1 MAKYDFFLSE
11 YDDFFRFFV
20 FLFFRPPKMP
30 WYYLHWGG
38 FIFLSLKKKE
48 IGSNRGSPPQ
58 TEFGLQFYTKP
69 FKV

>member
-11 YDDFFRFFV
+11 YDDFFFLNFF
-20 FLFFRPPKMP
+20 FGPPKNA
-30 WYYLHWGG
+30 LVILTLGK
-38 FIFLSLKKKE
+38 FFFLSLKKKE

-58 TEFGLQFYTKP
+58 TEFGLQFYTRL

>member
-11 YDDFFRFFV
+11 YDDFFCFFFFLSPKKCLGNTYIGG
-20 FLFFRPPKMP
+20 FLFLP
-30 WYYLHWGG
+30 
-38 FIFLSLKKKE
+38 LKKKE

-58 TEFGLQFYTKP
+58 TEFGLQFYTRP